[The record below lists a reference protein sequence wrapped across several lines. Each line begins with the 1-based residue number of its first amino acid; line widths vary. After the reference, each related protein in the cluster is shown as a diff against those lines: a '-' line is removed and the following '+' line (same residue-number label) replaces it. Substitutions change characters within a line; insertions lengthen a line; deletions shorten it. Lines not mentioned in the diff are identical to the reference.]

1 MADSMHQQ
9 QLIPEQ
15 HRHQGNVAWGIKNR
29 MIFVSHNITKKQ
41 DSNKPQMLVSLSH
54 QAQL

>member
-1 MADSMHQQ
+1 MADSMHWQ

-15 HRHQGNVAWGIKNR
+15 HKHQGNVAWGIKNR
-29 MIFVSHNITKKQ
+29 MIFVSNNITKKQ